1 MAMHKMVN
9 GIKVDLSPEEEAAV
23 EAEWAKNRE
32 AAKQK
37 IAERNAKVAEQEKLK
52 ASAMAKLKAIG
63 LDDAEVAALVSKPIS
78 QKQGG

>member
-1 MAMHKMVN
+1 MVN
-9 GIKVDLSPEEEAAV
+9 GVKVDLSPEEEAAV
-23 EAEWAKNRE
+23 EAEWTKNRE